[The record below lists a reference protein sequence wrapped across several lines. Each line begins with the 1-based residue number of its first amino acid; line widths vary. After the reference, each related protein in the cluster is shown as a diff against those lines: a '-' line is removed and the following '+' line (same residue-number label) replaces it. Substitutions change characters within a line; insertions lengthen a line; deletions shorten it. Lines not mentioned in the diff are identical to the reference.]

1 MSDIESDIEETKK
14 EIIEK
19 YPFMSYITYGGRGW
33 LGIIQNHNPVIT
45 GIYHFD
51 SLITVESKQLFLALG
66 DEWWW
71 QSNRK
76 IPINI
81 FIKKDFK
88 PFRQILKTFNSKDV
102 EIEFGSYVNL
112 RDIAQK
118 RTKKKSIT
126 LVRKLD

>member
-1 MSDIESDIEETKK
+1 MSDINDTRK
-14 EIIEK
+14 EMIEK
-19 YPFMSYITYGGRGW
+19 YPFMSYITYGGHGY

-51 SLITVESKQLFLALG
+51 SLTNDTEKQTFLTLG

-71 QSNRK
+71 QSNRQ

-81 FIKKDFK
+81 FIKADWK
-88 PFRQILKTFNSKDV
+88 PFRNVLKTFNSKDV
-102 EIEFGSYVNL
+102 EIEFGPCVNL
-112 RDIAQK
+112 REIAIK

-126 LVRKLD
+126 LVRKID

>member
-1 MSDIESDIEETKK
+1 MSDIKESKRK
-14 EIIEK
+14 LIEK
-19 YPFMSYITYGGRGW
+19 YPFMSYITYGGRGY

-51 SLITVESKQLFLALG
+51 SLVTNESKQLFLTLG

-76 IPINI
+76 LPINI
-81 FIKKDFK
+81 FIKEDWR
-88 PFRQILKTFNSKDV
+88 PFREILKTFNSKDV
-102 EIEFGSYVNL
+102 TIEFGHYVNL
-112 RDIAQK
+112 REIAQK

-126 LVRKLD
+126 LVRKVP

>member
-1 MSDIESDIEETKK
+1 MSDINDYRK
-14 EIIEK
+14 EMIEK
-19 YPFMSYITYGGRGW
+19 YPFMSYITYGGEGY

-51 SLITVESKQLFLALG
+51 SLTSDQSKQIFLTLG

-71 QSNRK
+71 QSNRQ

-81 FIKKDFK
+81 FIKADWK
-88 PFRQILKTFNSKDV
+88 PFSHTLKTFNSKDV
-102 EIEFGSYVNL
+102 EIEFGPCVNL
-112 RDIAQK
+112 REIAIK

-126 LVRKLD
+126 LIRKVD

>member
-1 MSDIESDIEETKK
+1 MSNIEQAEMELIQ
-14 EIIEK
+14 K
-19 YPFMSYITYGGRGW
+19 YPFMSYVTYGGQSY
-33 LGIIQNHNPVIT
+33 LGIIQNHNPVLT

-51 SLITVESKQLFLALG
+51 SLVTDESKLLFLSLG

-76 IPINI
+76 LPINI
-81 FIKKDFK
+81 FIKKDWR
-88 PFRQILKTFNSKDV
+88 PFRSILKTFNSKDV
-102 EIEFGSYVNL
+102 EIEFGHCVQM

-126 LVRKLD
+126 LIRKFD

>member
-1 MSDIESDIEETKK
+1 MSNIEQAKMEL
-14 EIIEK
+14 IEK
-19 YPFMSYITYGGRGW
+19 YPFMSYITYGGQGY
-33 LGIIQNHNPVIT
+33 LGIIQNHNPLIT

-51 SLITVESKQLFLALG
+51 SLVTDEAKQLFLSLG

-76 IPINI
+76 LPINI
-81 FIKKDFK
+81 FIKKDWK
-88 PFRQILKTFNSKDV
+88 PFRVILKTFNSKDV
-102 EIEFGSYVNL
+102 EIEFGHHVNL

-126 LVRKLD
+126 LVRKFE